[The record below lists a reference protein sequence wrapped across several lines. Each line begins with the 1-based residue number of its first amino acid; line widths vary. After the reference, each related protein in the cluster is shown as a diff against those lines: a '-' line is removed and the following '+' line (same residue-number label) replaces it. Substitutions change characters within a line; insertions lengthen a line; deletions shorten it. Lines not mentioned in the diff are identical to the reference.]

1 MQITIDIPDEYVQQL
16 KPNLDKLSQR
26 ILETLV
32 VEAYKAQNLTS
43 AEVGRILNLNRFE
56 VDAFLKQHGAYL
68 HYSIIDFQQDLQT
81 LQQLEQG

>member
-1 MQITIDIPDEYVQQL
+1 MQITINIPDEYVQQL

-56 VDAFLKQHGAYL
+56 IDAFLKQHGAYL

>member
-1 MQITIDIPDEYVQQL
+1 MQITIDIPDEYIQKL
-16 KPNLDKLSQR
+16 KPDLENFSQR
-26 ILETLV
+26 ILEILV

-56 VDAFLKQHGAYL
+56 VDAFLKQHRAYL